1 MKKLILL
8 SFLVLAGCAAQHSE
22 NLEEKVDSVLSQ
34 MTLSEKIAVI
44 HAQSKFSSAGVPR
57 LGVPEL
63 WCDDGPHGVRPE
75 TLWDAWAAAGWTSDS
90 CTAYPSLTCLA
101 ASWDRELALLYGRSV
116 GEEARYRKKNVLLGP
131 GVNICRTPLCGR
143 NFEYMGEDPY
153 LAGQIA
159 VPYTQGVQS
168 NHVAACVKHFA
179 LNNQEFE
186 RTSINVN
193 VSDRAL
199 YEIYLPA
206 FKAAVQEG
214 GAWSIMS
221 SYNKYQNAWLSH
233 NPHMLKD
240 ILKGEW
246 GFDGAVISDWGAVH
260 ETVAAAGS
268 GLDLEYGSHTNG
280 VDINTA
286 NAYDAYF
293 LALPYKRMIE
303 SGELGEE
310 DLNDKVRRALLLNFR
325 TQQGDNKGSMCSP
338 EHFAHSRKIGA
349 EGIVLLKNSG
359 VLPLDNQARK
369 VVVLGEN
376 AIRPLVVGG
385 SSSSLK
391 TQHEISPLQGIQEA
405 FPEAEVV
412 YERAYVGEPTLTG
425 NYNYGNYDLSDPRS
439 ADQLLAD
446 ALAAVQD
453 ADYVIFVGGL
463 NKNKKQDC
471 EGRDR
476 EAYELP
482 YGQNEVIAALA
493 AARPDLVY
501 VNISG
506 TPVAMPFVDQV
517 GAILQAWYLGS
528 EAGRAIADVL
538 TGAVN
543 PSGKLPF
550 TFPVALSDGPVKT
563 QQQYPGVQDENGNWQ
578 VYYDEGIYVGYRW
591 YDSKEVEPLFPFGYG
606 LSYTSFEYSD
616 LRVPKTFSDG
626 MKLRIRVRN
635 SGEVAGA
642 EVVQLYIADEQA
654 SVDRPVKELKGFD
667 KVYLEPGESKVVE
680 FTLDRSALSFFDEAS
695 HSWVAEP
702 GDFQVLVGSSSRD
715 IRAQASFRL
724 TR

>member
-1 MKKLILL
+1 M
-8 SFLVLAGCAAQHSE
+8 
-22 NLEEKVDSVLSQ
+22 
-34 MTLSEKIAVI
+34 
-44 HAQSKFSSAGVPR
+44 
-57 LGVPEL
+57 
-63 WCDDGPHGVRPE
+63 
-75 TLWDAWAAAGWTSDS
+75 
-90 CTAYPSLTCLA
+90 
-101 ASWDRELALLYGRSV
+101 
-116 GEEARYRKKNVLLGP
+116 
-131 GVNICRTPLCGR
+131 
-143 NFEYMGEDPY
+143 
-153 LAGQIA
+153 
-159 VPYTQGVQS
+159 
-168 NHVAACVKHFA
+168 
-179 LNNQEFE
+179 
-186 RTSINVN
+186 
-193 VSDRAL
+193 
-199 YEIYLPA
+199 
-206 FKAAVQEG
+206 
-214 GAWSIMS
+214 
-221 SYNKYQNAWLSH
+221 
-233 NPHMLKD
+233 
-240 ILKGEW
+240 
-246 GFDGAVISDWGAVH
+246 
-260 ETVAAAGS
+260 
-268 GLDLEYGSHTNG
+268 
-280 VDINTA
+280 
-286 NAYDAYF
+286 
-293 LALPYKRMIE
+293 
-303 SGELGEE
+303 
-310 DLNDKVRRALLLNFR
+310 
-325 TQQGDNKGSMCSP
+325 
-338 EHFAHSRKIGA
+338 
-349 EGIVLLKNSG
+349 
-359 VLPLDNQARK
+359 
-369 VVVLGEN
+369 
-376 AIRPLVVGG
+376 
-385 SSSSLK
+385 
-391 TQHEISPLQGIQEA
+391 
-405 FPEAEVV
+405 
-412 YERAYVGEPTLTG
+412 
-425 NYNYGNYDLSDPRS
+425 
-439 ADQLLAD
+439 
-446 ALAAVQD
+446 QD

-563 QQQYPGVQDENGNWQ
+563 RQQYPGVQDENGNWQ